1 MDDIIVSVRQRKTL
15 LYCEKSVQGRQCM
28 STWAEKI
35 HKNRILQGFSLP
47 ISVILDMNGQK
58 I

>member
-1 MDDIIVSVRQRKTL
+1 MN
-15 LYCEKSVQGRQCM
+15 
-28 STWAEKI
+28 TWAEKI
-35 HKNRILQGFSLP
+35 HKNRILEGFSLP